1 MFTEKTFIN
10 PKIKIKNSPIAG
22 KGMFA
27 KEDISKDEIIIK
39 WGGEFFTTE
48 EAKRKNKNDFLIIQ
62 IDEDLWS
69 IEKRGEY
76 EDDYFI
82 NHSCDSNTWMLDGR
96 TFVAR
101 RDIKKDE
108 EITVDYSLFESE
120 DYISKWECKCGSSD
134 CRKRITGKDCLL
146 PDVQRKYNLHFSPM
160 VQKRIDKS
168 RPSVS

>member
-10 PKIKIKNSPIAG
+10 PKVEIKNSFIEG

-27 KEDISKDEIIIK
+27 REDISKDEVIIK

-48 EAKRKNKNDFLIIQ
+48 ESLEKNKNDFLIIQ
-62 IDEDLWS
+62 VDENLWS

-82 NHSCDSNTWMLDGR
+82 NHSCDSNSWMIDGR
-96 TFVAR
+96 IFVAR
-101 RDIKKDE
+101 RDIQKGE

-134 CRKRITGKDCLL
+134 CRKKITGKDCLL
-146 PDVQRKYNLHFSPM
+146 QKVQEKYNLHFSPII
-160 VQKRIDKS
+160 QKRIDK
-168 RPSVS
+168 R